1 MKAVQEKYGDRI
13 QVVGVNVYEGNRPAI
28 EKFVDEHDLPYTI
41 LMHGDQVYRGS
52 YHGRSIPQ
60 TYLIDSEGK
69 IADAHGG
76 WSGDGD
82 REALEARIDKLLA
95 D

>member
-13 QVVGVNVYEGNRPAI
+13 QVVAVNVFEGDRTAI
-28 EKFVDEHDLPYTI
+28 DKFVEEHGLPYTI
-41 LMHGDQVYRGS
+41 LMHGDQVYRGA
-52 YHGRSIPQ
+52 YRGRGIPQ
-60 TYLIDSEGK
+60 TYLISPEGE
-69 IADAHGG
+69 IAYAHGG

-82 REALEARIDKLLA
+82 RKKLEARIDKLLA